1 MLAYRFQAVLTLVVL
16 CSPDHALLCQR
27 FAEKFSLSLPDL
39 PHQIST
45 NIPILMPFH
54 ALATNEKILPLFF
67 FRSSLLGFN
76 SDTKWSEQ
84 IKDVTLKS
92 GDHAWRDAAIPGKF
106 ITTVLELKNMSHLA
120 SEALCEHMSKR
131 SRDWPVIANAR
142 SRGRH

>member
-1 MLAYRFQAVLTLVVL
+1 
-16 CSPDHALLCQR
+16 
-27 FAEKFSLSLPDL
+27 
-39 PHQIST
+39 
-45 NIPILMPFH
+45 MPFH

-106 ITTVLELKNMSHLA
+106 GTTVLEQKNISHSVFEVLR
-120 SEALCEHMSKR
+120 E
-131 SRDWPVIANAR
+131 
-142 SRGRH
+142 